1 MKKRFY
7 SNGKLLVTGEYLVLD
22 GAQSLA
28 LPTTFGQDL
37 VVENGTNKVIH
48 WKSYNADRSIWF
60 EDTIPFNVIQNNH
73 LPVNEPVKATLV
85 KILYESW
92 LLNPHFLDHSEG
104 FSVNTHLTF
113 PRLWGLGT
121 SSTLINNVA
130 QWFGIDA
137 FELLRNSFGGSG
149 YDIAC
154 AQHNTPILYQLKGGK
169 PNVTAI
175 DFHPEFTK
183 NIYFV
188 YLNQKQ
194 NSKTAIAAYKSKQH
208 RLASILPEID
218 AVTHTVSTTSSFE
231 VFQSALQSHEVIVS
245 AVIDTP
251 TIQSV
256 LFNDFPG
263 IIKSLGAWGGDFV
276 MAVSDKDPTGYF
288 KTKGFLTILTYK
300 EMILYS

>member
-7 SNGKLLVTGEYLVLD
+7 SNGKLLITGEYLVLD
-22 GAQSLA
+22 GAKSLA

-37 VVENGTNKVIH
+37 IVETGTNKTIQ
-48 WKSYNADRSIWF
+48 WKSYDADGTVWF
-60 EDTIPFNVIQNNH
+60 EATITFDTIRNNH

-85 KILYESW
+85 KILHESL
-92 LLNPHFLDHSEG
+92 LLNPDFLNNLEG
-104 FSVNTHLTF
+104 FTVTTHLTF

-130 QWFGIDA
+130 QWFNIDA

-154 AQHNTPILYQLKGGK
+154 AQNNTAILYQLREGK

-175 DFHPEFTK
+175 DFHPEFKK
-183 NIYFV
+183 NICFV

-208 RLASILPEID
+208 HLASILPEID
-218 AVTHTVSTTSSFE
+218 AVTDTVSTTSSFE
-231 VFQSALQSHEVIVS
+231 VFQSALQSHEAIVS

-300 EMILYS
+300 EMIL

>member
-1 MKKRFY
+1 MRKRFY
-7 SNGKLLVTGEYLVLD
+7 SNGKLLITGEYLVLD

-28 LPTTFGQDL
+28 LPTAFGQDL
-37 VVENGTNKVIH
+37 VVENGSNKAIQ
-48 WKSYNADRSIWF
+48 WKSYDADGSTWF
-60 EDTIPFNVIQNNH
+60 ESTITFDAIQNNH
-73 LPVNEPVKATLV
+73 VPINEPVKATLI
-85 KILYESW
+85 KILYESL
-92 LLNPHFLDHSEG
+92 LLNPDFLNHSEG
-104 FSVNTHLTF
+104 FAVTTHLTF

-130 QWFGIDA
+130 QWFEIDA

-149 YDIAC
+149 YEIAC
-154 AQHNTPILYQLKGGK
+154 AQHDAAILYQLKAGK
-169 PNVTAI
+169 PNVTTI

-194 NSKTAIAAYKSKQH
+194 NSKMAIAAYKNKQH
-208 RLASILPEID
+208 NLALILPEID
-218 AVTHTVSTTSSFE
+218 AVTHTVSTTPSFE
-231 VFQSALQSHEVIVS
+231 VFQSALESHEAIVS
-245 AVIDTP
+245 AVIDMP

-256 LFNDFPG
+256 SFNGFPG

-288 KTKGFLTILTYK
+288 KTKGFSTILTYE
-300 EMILYS
+300 EMIL